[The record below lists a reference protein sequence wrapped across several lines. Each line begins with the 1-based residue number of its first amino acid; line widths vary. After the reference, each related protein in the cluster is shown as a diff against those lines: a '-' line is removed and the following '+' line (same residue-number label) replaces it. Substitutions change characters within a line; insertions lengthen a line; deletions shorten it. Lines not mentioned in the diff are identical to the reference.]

1 MKANDTSL
9 RVFLEGGKQF
19 VVPLFQRTYSWKR
32 ANVRRLWDDLC
43 GATDDRREDPEATH
57 FFGSFVTMPIPS
69 SASKVSR
76 FVIIDGQ
83 QRLVTTFVLL
93 AAIRNRVI
101 ELAPHSDKKDEIN
114 ETYLKNKFDKDHRY
128 KVLPTQADRRV
139 FFQIVDAPG
148 PMTDGQHPIS
158 AAHRFFARQL
168 ASVGSLDELVALED
182 TILSGFSVV
191 DIRLESSD
199 DEYLIFES
207 LNATGTALT
216 QADLIR
222 NYLFMKIAQDGQQ
235 RVYDTI
241 WFPMQQDLGDSLQDF
256 IRHYLAMDGDIPTF
270 SKIYATFR
278 VRVDQRADNEAGIVD
293 SMKELARYAQYYR
306 RFLKPETE
314 EDSRLRALFG
324 AFTRLD
330 TTTPYPLMLSLYDD
344 YVHGRVT
351 RDELADCLK
360 AIETY
365 VVRRAVCR
373 VPAQALNKYFPT
385 LVSSLDSSEIAD
397 SLKDTLAAATGARMM
412 PGDEEFR
419 RSLCQRPLLDRRIV
433 RYLLEEIER
442 FDNKEV
448 VDLQSLQVE
457 HIMPKQLSTEWRQGL
472 GSDWELVHRTYLD
485 TLGNLTLT
493 GYNPEYSN
501 KPFCEKRDMTKGFRQ
516 SGLRLNRALAD
527 IEEWTQEQIR
537 ERARQLSEIA
547 LNIWA
552 V

>member
-1 MKANDTSL
+1 
-9 RVFLEGGKQF
+9 
-19 VVPLFQRTYSWKR
+19 
-32 ANVRRLWDDLC
+32 
-43 GATDDRREDPEATH
+43 
-57 FFGSFVTMPIPS
+57 
-69 SASKVSR
+69 
-76 FVIIDGQ
+76 
-83 QRLVTTFVLL
+83 
-93 AAIRNRVI
+93 
-101 ELAPHSDKKDEIN
+101 
-114 ETYLKNKFDKDHRY
+114 
-128 KVLPTQADRRV
+128 
-139 FFQIVDAPG
+139 
-148 PMTDGQHPIS
+148 
-158 AAHRFFARQL
+158 
-168 ASVGSLDELVALED
+168 
-182 TILSGFSVV
+182 
-191 DIRLESSD
+191 
-199 DEYLIFES
+199 
-207 LNATGTALT
+207 
-216 QADLIR
+216 
-222 NYLFMKIAQDGQQ
+222 
-235 RVYDTI
+235 
-241 WFPMQQDLGDSLQDF
+241 
-256 IRHYLAMDGDIPTF
+256 
-270 SKIYATFR
+270 
-278 VRVDQRADNEAGIVD
+278 
-293 SMKELARYAQYYR
+293 MKELARYAQYYR